1 MSALTPPPSPPMM
14 NRIICA
20 LVDALEIKI
29 NSGEGLDIDDARFCL
44 IGLKMVLENPSPPMM
59 TDKLATEKRPG
70 WVWVVIPSLVF
81 KREEDAVGVGYYDSA
96 AAYAAAEEMDES
108 TVLRVTVA

>member
-1 MSALTPPPSPPMM
+1 MGVARGRGD
-14 NRIICA
+14 NI
-20 LVDALEIKI
+20 VIK
-29 NSGEGLDIDDARFCL
+29 GA
-44 IGLKMVLENPSPPMM
+44 MM
-59 TDKLATEKRPG
+59 TDKLTADRLAEIAAEVKSGRELPDLGRIDMMRELLEHIEALAAEKRPE

-81 KREEDAVGVGYYDSA
+81 NREEDAVGVGYYDSA

>member
-1 MSALTPPPSPPMM
+1 M

-20 LVDALEIKI
+20 LVDALETKI

-59 TDKLATEKRPG
+59 TDNLATEKRPV
-70 WVWVVIPSLVF
+70 WVWVVIPSLVV

-108 TVLRVTVA
+108 TVLRVTLPMREMMS